1 MLWTCISL
9 PHLAL
14 DGVLRRRD
22 DDSPLVLVD
31 GPANARCVV
40 AANAAAQSAGL
51 HVGQRLS
58 AAQALLAQFEAIPY
72 DPVDADRWQR
82 FLAGVAYRYS
92 SQVALL
98 PHAIVL
104 EISRSR
110 SLLGDWAKIERHL
123 RSDLAELGFRHHM
136 AAAPTPHAA
145 QVLANASDGLAVF
158 SRETMQRALEAIPL
172 QKSYLPEQAVDA
184 LPRMGIRRLGQLLRM
199 PRDGL
204 QRRFGGGLLQAIDR
218 LLGDMPSG
226 LDLYLPP
233 DAVDWRIELSHE
245 VENIAALVFPVKRM
259 TGDLAAYL
267 SGRDGGVQRFVLR
280 LEHRENAVTEV
291 PVGMLSPERDAS
303 VLFEA
308 ARGRLEQVQLPAPVL
323 SLRLIASDLPG
334 FVPAGRDLFDERPT
348 NALPFEQLRERLR
361 ARLGDAA
368 VYRLGTTIDPR
379 PEHSQRMVAADER
392 FLEPRPRPTWLL
404 DKPIPLRGALRIL
417 AGPERME
424 TGWWDDCETRRD
436 YYIVETAQGQ
446 RAWAYCMP
454 GEHAPGEHMGWM
466 LHGWFA

>member
-1 MLWTCISL
+1 MLWACIAL

-14 DGVLRRRD
+14 DGVLRRRA

-31 GPANARCVV
+31 GPANARCIV
-40 AANAAAQSAGL
+40 AANASAQAAGL
-51 HVGQRLS
+51 RIGQRLT

-72 DPVDADRWQR
+72 DSDSVDRWQR

-110 SLLGDWAKIERHL
+110 SLLGEWPTIERNL
-123 RSDLAELGFRHHM
+123 RNDLVELGFRHHI

-145 QVLANASDGLAVF
+145 HVLAGVSDGQAVLTQEVM
-158 SRETMQRALEAIPL
+158 RRALDAVPL
-172 QKSYLPEQAVDA
+172 QQSRLPERALDA

-204 QRRFGGGLLQAIDR
+204 QRRFGAELLQAIDR
-218 LLGDMPSG
+218 LLGDAPAG
-226 LDLYLPP
+226 LDLYVPP

-245 VENIAALVFPVKRM
+245 VENIAALVFPLKRM
-259 TGDLAAYL
+259 TSDLAAYL
-267 SGRDGGVQRFVLR
+267 SGRDGGVQRFALQ
-280 LEHRENAVTEV
+280 LEHRDANVTEV
-291 PVGMLSPERDAS
+291 PVGMLSPERHAE

-323 SLRLIASDLPG
+323 SLRLIADDLPG
-334 FVPAGRDLFDERPT
+334 FVPAGRDLFDERPA

-361 ARLGDAA
+361 ARLGDRA
-368 VYRLGTTIDPR
+368 VYRWGTTIDPR
-379 PEHSQRMVAADER
+379 PEHSQRVATQDES
-392 FLEPRPRPTWLL
+392 FIEPRPRPTWLL
-404 DKPIPLRGALRIL
+404 EKPVPLRGVLRIL

-424 TGWWDDCETRRD
+424 TGWWDGGEMRRD

-446 RAWAYCMP
+446 RAWAYC
-454 GEHAPGEHMGWM
+454 APDDQAGWM

>member
-1 MLWTCISL
+1 MLWACITL

-22 DDSPLVLVD
+22 DERPLVLVD

-40 AANAAAQSAGL
+40 AANASAQAAGL
-51 HVGQRLS
+51 RVGQRLS

-72 DPVDADRWQR
+72 DAVEEGRWQR

-92 SQVALL
+92 SQVSLL
-98 PHAIVL
+98 PQAVVL

-110 SLLGDWAKIERHL
+110 NLLGEWPKIERNL
-123 RSDLAELGFRHHM
+123 RCDFAELGFRHRI

-145 QVLANASDGLAVF
+145 HVLAGVSDGLAVLT
-158 SRETMQRALEAIPL
+158 RATMQRALDDVPL
-172 QKSYLPEQAVDA
+172 QQSHLPAQAVDA

-204 QRRFGGGLLQAIDR
+204 QRRFGAALLQQVDR
-218 LLGDMPSG
+218 LLGDLPPG
-226 LDLYLPP
+226 LELYVPP

-245 VENIAALVFPVKRM
+245 VENIAALVFPLKRM

-267 SGRDGGVQRFVLR
+267 AGRDGGVQRFVLR
-280 LEHRENAVTEV
+280 LEHRDRAVTEV
-291 PVGMLSPERDAS
+291 AVGMLSPERDAA
-303 VLFEA
+303 VLLEA

-323 SLRLIASDLPG
+323 SLRLLADDLPG
-334 FVPAGRDLFDERPT
+334 FVPAGRDLFDERPA

-361 ARLGDAA
+361 ARLGDQA
-368 VYRLGTTIDPR
+368 VYRWGTGSDPR
-379 PEHSQRMVAADER
+379 PERSQRVAAQDGD
-392 FLEPRPRPTWLL
+392 FIEPRARPTWLL
-404 DKPIPLRGALRIL
+404 DQPVPWHGSLRIL

-424 TGWWDDCETRRD
+424 TGWWDDEAVRRD
-436 YYIVETAQGQ
+436 YYIAETEQGQ
-446 RAWAYCMP
+446 RAWVYCEP
-454 GEHAPGEHMGWM
+454 DEQAGWM

>member
-1 MLWTCISL
+1 MLWTCIAL

-14 DGVLRRRD
+14 DGVLRRCAD
-22 DDSPLVLVD
+22 DMPLVLVD

-40 AANAAAQSAGL
+40 AANASAQAAGL
-51 HVGQRLS
+51 HVGQRLT

-72 DPVDADRWQR
+72 DRAEADRWQR
-82 FLAGVAYRYS
+82 FLASVAYRYS

-110 SLLGDWAKIERHL
+110 SLLGEWTQIERNL
-123 RSDLAELGFRHHM
+123 RRDLTELGFRHRI

-145 QVLANASDGLAVF
+145 HVLAGVSDGQAVLTQ
-158 SRETMQRALEAIPL
+158 ETMQRALDAVPL
-172 QKSYLPEQAVDA
+172 QQSHLPEQAVDA

-204 QRRFGGGLLQAIDR
+204 QRRFGAELLHTIDR
-218 LLGDMPSG
+218 LLGNAPAG
-226 LDLYLPP
+226 LDLYVPP

-245 VENIAALVFPVKRM
+245 VENIAALVFPLKRM
-259 TGDLAAYL
+259 TSDLAAYL
-267 SGRDGGVQRFVLR
+267 SGRDGGVQRFALK
-280 LEHRENAVTEV
+280 LEHRDGKATDVTI
-291 PVGMLSPERDAS
+291 GMLAPERDAQ
-303 VLFEA
+303 VLLEA

-323 SLRLIASDLPG
+323 SLRLIADDLPG
-334 FVPAGRDLFDERPT
+334 FVPAGRDLFDERPA
-348 NALPFEQLRERLR
+348 NALPYEQLRERLR

-379 PEHSQRMVAADER
+379 PEHSQRMAAADER

-404 DKPIPLRGALRIL
+404 DKPISLRGALRIL

-424 TGWWDDCETRRD
+424 TGWWDDGETQRD

-446 RAWAYCMP
+446 RAWAYCIP
-454 GEHAPGEHMGWM
+454 GEYAPGEHLGWM